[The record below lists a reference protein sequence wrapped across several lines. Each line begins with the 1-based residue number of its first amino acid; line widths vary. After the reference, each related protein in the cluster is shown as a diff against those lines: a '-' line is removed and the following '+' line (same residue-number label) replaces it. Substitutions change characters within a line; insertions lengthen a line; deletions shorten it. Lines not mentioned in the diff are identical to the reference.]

1 MIARSKMS
9 QIEWNAVEIPT
20 SKVGNVSPFSCL
32 GLVLITLT
40 QCGPGSH
47 PLLPVRSIELRKP
60 FFVLGAIAEFLC
72 GTFAHDFFKKGP
84 GNCILTSHA
93 TSAELEELKKAS
105 SPFPKSC
112 DVAKQVVVWAL
123 NRSGRQESAAAVA

>member
-1 MIARSKMS
+1 M
-9 QIEWNAVEIPT
+9 T
-20 SKVGNVSPFSCL
+20 
-32 GLVLITLT
+32 
-40 QCGPGSH
+40 GPPESEAEAAGYPALS
-47 PLLPVRSIELRKP
+47 LAESRAILRQH
-60 FFVLGAIAEFLC
+60 LSEQE
-72 GTFAHDFFKKGP
+72 KGP